1 MESAAE
7 FRIVTNNPLV
17 RQCLPERYEVD
28 YEETGY
34 REILVKVR
42 DLVYAGHRMYTHPLS
57 GSVKPKETPYKTIA
71 VSRKARGM
79 DEMEAALISSAIET
93 YDKFTPH
100 RRELT
105 EKILKDFQLV
115 DYTLICGALDLDAL
129 SGLSNRRNF

>member
-7 FRIVTNNPLV
+7 LRIVTNNPLV
-17 RQCLPERYEVD
+17 RQCLPERYEV
-28 YEETGY
+28 
-34 REILVKVR
+34 
-42 DLVYAGHRMYTHPLS
+42 MYTHPLS

-79 DEMEAALISSAIET
+79 DAMEAALISSAIET

>member
-57 GSVKPKETPYKTIA
+57 GSVKPKETP
-71 VSRKARGM
+71 
-79 DEMEAALISSAIET
+79 
-93 YDKFTPH
+93 
-100 RRELT
+100 
-105 EKILKDFQLV
+105 
-115 DYTLICGALDLDAL
+115 
-129 SGLSNRRNF
+129 

>member
-1 MESAAE
+1 MRISGVLWIRVCTQAIRPSARSTA
-7 FRIVTNNPLV
+7 T
-17 RQCLPERYEVD
+17 D
-28 YEETGY
+28 
-34 REILVKVR
+34 
-42 DLVYAGHRMYTHPLS
+42 S
-57 GSVKPKETPYKTIA
+57 GCFA

-79 DEMEAALISSAIET
+79 DAMEAALISSAIET

-105 EKILKDFQLV
+105 EKVLKDFQLV

>member
-17 RQCLPERYEVD
+17 RQCLPEQYEVD
-28 YEETGY
+28 YQEIGY
-34 REILVKVR
+34 REILVRVR

-71 VSRKARGM
+71 VSRRARGM
-79 DEMEAALISSAIET
+79 DTQEALLISSAIET

-105 EKILKDFQLV
+105 EAILRDFQLV

-129 SGLSNRRNF
+129 SGLSNRRNL

>member
-71 VSRKARGM
+71 VSRKVRGM
-79 DEMEAALISSAIET
+79 DAMEAALISSAIET
-93 YDKFTPH
+93 YDKFTLH